1 MGFRAR
7 KSIKVAPGVRLNVS
21 RSGIGVSAGVRGAR
35 HSVHSSGRRMTMI
48 GDPIFGVG
56 YVEQSGGGRRRG
68 SSRSRSARQPA
79 DSGGPVEQ
87 PIKPGLF
94 APRGEK
100 RLYKA
105 ARGDDAEAMIR
116 VGDEFADHRI
126 AAYSLGGY
134 LISEKDPKRSAA
146 LLAEVLESGDDPAGH
161 PFIAKYVRT
170 RATLDIAPGIEA
182 VLPLNRDA
190 VGLLLAELRQE
201 AGDIEGAARAVEE
214 LEPTTYSAVSLAE
227 LYTQLGRHE
236 DVIELTEGLQNQ
248 DDATALLLVYRA
260 VAMRESGFLDGS
272 LEAFKEALRSRSR
285 DEAIRKLA
293 LSERA
298 TAYVAQGKKGMAR
311 KDLERLFA
319 LDSRFADVR
328 ARLEELS

>member
-1 MGFRAR
+1 MA
-7 KSIKVAPGVRLNVS
+7 
-21 RSGIGVSAGVRGAR
+21 
-35 HSVHSSGRRMTMI
+35 

-56 YVEQSGGGRRRG
+56 YMKQTGGGRGRR
-68 SSRSRSARQPA
+68 SSQVQARHQPA
-79 DSGGPVEQ
+79 YDLPAEQ
-87 PIKPGLF
+87 PTKPGLF
-94 APRGEK
+94 APKGDK

-105 ARGDDAEAMIR
+105 VKANDAEAIIR
-116 VGDEFADHRI
+116 AGEEFPDQRV

-134 LISEKDPKRSAA
+134 LISEDQPERAA
-146 LLAEVLESGDDPAGH
+146 RLLAAVLETGGDPADDS
-161 PFIAKYVRT
+161 FMTKYVRT
-170 RATLDIAPGIEA
+170 RATLGIAPGIQA

-201 AGDIEGAARAVEE
+201 AGDLDGAASAVEQ

-227 LYTQLGRHE
+227 LYTQLGRHD
-236 DVIELTEGLQNQ
+236 DVIELTEGLQNE

-260 VAMRESGFLDGS
+260 VAMREGGLLDGS

-298 TAYVAQGKKGMAR
+298 STYLAQGKKGMAR

-319 LDSRFADVR
+319 MDSGFANVRGRLD
-328 ARLEELS
+328 ELA